1 MKYLPLITM
10 MFCQVLFSTCK
21 KQIKE
26 TYVEG
31 IARDYY
37 SKKPLE
43 NIEVYLYEVNGLEGY
58 DHGEIQYVNTDENGY
73 FKFQNFRAFK
83 DHNYAIG
90 VKNQK
95 GYNNYLRDINT
106 YKVIKGKKNFLVPVL
121 LSTVSLRVIIKNT
134 NYFDINDEFCIT
146 ADFSLDSFNMGGKHP
161 EFCLNGNIDTA
172 YGPGEVTMNCPI
184 IYSYRVTRNN
194 NTFQYQYKYT
204 PIKDSIIYF
213 NY

>member
-73 FKFQNFRAFK
+73 FKFQNFQAYK

-95 GYNNYLRDINT
+95 GYDNYLGDINT
-106 YKVIKGKKNFLVPVL
+106 YRVIKGKKNFLVPIL
-121 LSTVSLRVIIKNT
+121 IKECTVRFDLINENPFNDSDKVCIKIDASAEKILPTGDNKFHCEYSINFTRPYVFYSAGLQLPVYINIIKNNISIEK
-134 NYFDINDEFCIT
+134 NYNFFISNDTTIT
-146 ADFSLDSFNMGGKHP
+146 
-161 EFCLNGNIDTA
+161 I
-172 YGPGEVTMNCPI
+172 
-184 IYSYRVTRNN
+184 
-194 NTFQYQYKYT
+194 KY
-204 PIKDSIIYF
+204 
-213 NY
+213 